1 VFHVEHHGLLVSVVA
16 TSASGSPPP
25 GGGRRASP
33 VSPPPVVMLPAKRVK
48 CEWLVAVEAKV
59 DVKRWRRSRAA

>member
-1 VFHVEHHGLLVSVVA
+1 MFHVEHHGLLVSVVA

-25 GGGRRASP
+25 GGEKGKPGIA
-33 VSPPPVVMLPAKRVK
+33 PPVVMLPAKRVK